1 MVSIKNYFRKVIS
14 VVSDAGTPS
23 ISDPGYRLITKCIS
37 ENIKYTLIPGPSS
50 VISAMVMSGL
60 PSNRFAFYGFVPR
73 KLSDKRKFFEN
84 LDKETKTSILFESS
98 RRILDT
104 LKNIQDLLKS
114 DRRVSV
120 CKEMT
125 KIHENIS
132 RGTVSEIIKFMEENQ
147 NNIKGEMVIVIEGK
161 IKKTTIPT
169 INSRIKKE
177 FLAKLSASDSAK
189 LISLITGENKRD
201 IYKKL
206 IQS

>member
-1 MVSIKNYFRKVIS
+1 M
-14 VVSDAGTPS
+14 
-23 ISDPGYRLITKCIS
+23 
-37 ENIKYTLIPGPSS
+37 
-50 VISAMVMSGL
+50 
-60 PSNRFAFYGFVPR
+60 
-73 KLSDKRKFFEN
+73 
-84 LDKETKTSILFESS
+84 
-98 RRILDT
+98 DT